1 MATLRQVRQLAEITR
16 DLDMVV
22 FQLERAPAEEREAM
36 LKERARL
43 RRELE
48 RLRDQLGDVVRELE

>member
-1 MATLRQVRQLAEITR
+1 MATLRQVRKLAELAR

-22 FQLERAPAEEREAM
+22 FQLEREPHEQVEER
-36 LKERARL
+36 RRL

-48 RLRDQLGDVVRELE
+48 RLRDQLTDVVRELE